1 MKYCV
6 LFFLLCCSYFTST
19 AQGFGTRESINA
31 GWFFKLGD
39 GKYWGAEFF
48 DHSKWR
54 KLDVPHDWSIEMQ
67 ASPNLA
73 SCTGYLPGGIGW
85 YRREL

>member
-39 GKYWGAEFF
+39 GKYWG
-48 DHSKWR
+48 
-54 KLDVPHDWSIEMQ
+54 
-67 ASPNLA
+67 
-73 SCTGYLPGGIGW
+73 G
-85 YRREL
+85 